1 MIPQT
6 FPTETEQNLK
16 RIPVQEQFSDTQTD
30 SESLVVNGSRT
41 RDAEMVRK
49 FQKTMS
55 IKIFNSCLSASVS

>member
-6 FPTETEQNLK
+6 FPTETEKNLK
-16 RIPVQEQFSDTQTD
+16 RIPVQEQFTDTQTD
-30 SESLVVNGSRT
+30 SESLLVNGSRT

-49 FQKTMS
+49 FQKKMS

>member
-6 FPTETEQNLK
+6 FPTETEKNLK
-16 RIPVQEQFSDTQTD
+16 RIPVQEQFTDTQTD
-30 SESLVVNGSRT
+30 SESLLVNGSRT